1 MMKQISVS
9 IFKIR
14 IRNFRD
20 QNDPGM
26 SWLDFELFLLQVLKI
41 NFCRKEL
48 NEKNIFLAASES

>member
-1 MMKQISVS
+1 MGS
-9 IFKIR
+9 
-14 IRNFRD
+14 NFRD

-48 NEKNIFLAASES
+48 NEKNIFWQPLNHRDRFERKRLKS

>member
-1 MMKQISVS
+1 MGS
-9 IFKIR
+9 
-14 IRNFRD
+14 NFRD